1 MDKANSFYRGLSEDV
16 QQQVQESAQAVDSPI
31 PTAPQQAAP
40 QPAIPQPA
48 IPTTRPANAPVPSA
62 LMGGNPFDQLRNMEI
77 FQRLQGQ

>member
-40 QPAIPQPA
+40 QPAIP
-48 IPTTRPANAPVPSA
+48 TTRPANAPVPSA

-77 FQRLQGQ
+77 FQRRQGQ